1 MAVPK
6 LSTKTHVAKPSVLAE
21 KAYQHEKARKEQ
33 AKRAHGAV
41 LCEMPST
48 TANFQNSE
56 QKRKVKLSEAFNR
69 TTKSSEAFNR
79 SSKTFSTSEAFN
91 RSTKRSERISYL
103 TYPLSINVV

>member
-69 TTKSSEAFNR
+69 TTKAFPSSEAFNR
-79 SSKTFSTSEAFN
+79 SKH
-91 RSTKRSERISYL
+91 SERIIWCVYG
-103 TYPLSINVV
+103 